1 MINHPNEINNTV
13 ESLNYKY
20 NKKQIYYSDYIFT
33 LH

>member
-20 NKKQIYYSDYIFT
+20 NKKQISCI
-33 LH
+33 LQ